1 MGESVTIQGK
11 TFRPGQVNNVYIF
24 PGVSMGA
31 ICCQARTIP
40 ERLFMVAA
48 EAVANSLDA
57 QDLSFES
64 VVPSRDKIRTCGLN
78 VAAAVVFEAQNLG
91 IAGKSLG
98 KTIAEV
104 KERVREMMW
113 APDVAIPHATAGAVD
128 DLVAKQRL
136 LQGIRH
142 RSTSGSDGLERVL
155 QDMNVAM
162 LSAEAA
168 LIGHIDKEAGIKQ
181 LAEAK
186 ALMDEVLAC
195 VQQAKEWDH
204 ERRELLQQESGVSK
218 QSPAAMAS
226 KLMQPIEKFAEDLM
240 PMSDAAIGA

>member
-1 MGESVTIQGK
+1 MGGAVGRDPGCFNKAVVDAMLKANGDARPSIFALSNPKTQAEITSTDCWQWSDGKAIYGSGTGMESVTIQGK

-113 APDVAIPHATAGAVD
+113 APDVAMPHATAGAVD
-128 DLVAKQRL
+128 DQ
-136 LQGIRH
+136 
-142 RSTSGSDGLERVL
+142 
-155 QDMNVAM
+155 
-162 LSAEAA
+162 
-168 LIGHIDKEAGIKQ
+168 AG
-181 LAEAK
+181 
-186 ALMDEVLAC
+186 
-195 VQQAKEWDH
+195 EWDH
-204 ERRELLQQESGVSK
+204 QRRKLLQQESGVSE
-218 QSPAAMAS
+218 QSPAAKRP
-226 KLMQPIEKFAEDLM
+226 KLMQPIDEFAEDPM
-240 PMSDAAIGA
+240 HMSDAAIGA